1 MASVSCIYGLG
12 APELYLQMT
21 EEISIELTKEHIK
34 KIKSKNDD
42 LNAFVLLTEDL
53 ALERAAKADLRI
65 QDKKNINKLT
75 GIPYAAK
82 DLYCTNGVRTTACS
96 KALFRY
102 DRPQKG
108 RFRTAFNFACN
119 IYKKITYLIDAGMR
133 QLLSTGYM
141 HNRVKTKS
149 DKPRA

>member
-1 MASVSCIYGLG
+1 MVASVSCIYGLG

-96 KALFRY
+96 KAL
-102 DRPQKG
+102 
-108 RFRTAFNFACN
+108 
-119 IYKKITYLIDAGMR
+119 
-133 QLLSTGYM
+133 
-141 HNRVKTKS
+141 HETKS
-149 DKPRA
+149 TLVLAAPSRHLLCHLQNKWVNFRDEKVKCTLSLAIGILS